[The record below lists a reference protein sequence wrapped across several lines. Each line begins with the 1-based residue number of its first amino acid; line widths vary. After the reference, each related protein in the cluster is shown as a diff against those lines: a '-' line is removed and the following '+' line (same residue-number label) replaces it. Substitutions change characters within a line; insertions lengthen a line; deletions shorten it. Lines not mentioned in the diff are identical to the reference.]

1 MSWNPFSWISKAL
14 INKYASSIIRQV
26 LTALGTYLI
35 AKGYATPEAAE
46 HVTKGLAEILLSDQV
61 LGALLNGTAFTW
73 SMIDKAKNQP
83 PVTGVR

>member
-14 INKYASSIIRQV
+14 INKYAASIVRQV

-35 AKGYATPEAAE
+35 AKGYATPEVAGNI
-46 HVTKGLAEILLSDQV
+46 TKSLSDFLLSDQV
-61 LGALLNGTAFTW
+61 LGAILSGTSVGW